1 MNTEWELKEK
11 STGTMTVTVDGED
24 WKKAVDK
31 AFRKLGSKA
40 EIKGFRKGQVPAKM
54 LEKIIPERE
63 RWIEAVNDNA
73 NEWLRAGL
81 DDKKLDPISR
91 PMLDVKDMDADHVA
105 VTYDFAVRPEVE
117 MGEYKGLDYTVADS
131 EVSDDELNAELDRMR
146 KQYADMEVKDGEAA
160 DGDTVNINYEGFR
173 DGVAFEG
180 GKAENYNLTLGSHS
194 FIPGFEE
201 QLVGMKD
208 GDKKEIK
215 VTFPTNYVKELAG
228 KEATFKVA
236 MHEVKEK
243 QIPELNDEA
252 VKDLN
257 IKDVST
263 VAELQDYEKK
273 TLLSQKVQQAENA
286 FYNTLV
292 AQIVKNASFVIDES
306 IIQNEAKQMEDNL
319 KKQIEQNGLTF
330 EQYLDITGTKAEDLQ
345 KTYLANAE
353 NNLKEFLALHEI
365 GVQEKLDVTDADV
378 DAEIKKMA
386 EQYKMKEE
394 EVRSILEKNMD
405 DFKNQLADRKVRDF
419 VMASAKKAAPKAA
432 KAAPKAEKAAPKA
445 EEAEAPKAEKKAP
458 AKKAAPKKEDK

>member
-11 STGTMTVTVDGED
+11 STGTMTVTVDGEE

-73 NEWLRAGL
+73 NEWLRTGL
-81 DDKKLDPISR
+81 DDKKLEPISR

-201 QLVGMKD
+201 GLVGVKA
-208 GDKKEIK
+208 GEDKELNL
-215 VTFPTNYVKELAG
+215 TFPEDYYHEDLRGASVV
-228 KEATFKVA
+228 FKVHVNEVK
-236 MHEVKEK
+236 HEVL
-243 QIPELNDEA
+243 PELDDDFAKDVNAPGVENVEDLKKLVKDRLASSKKSKAEDEA
-252 VKDLN
+252 EEKLIDQLIAAEKVDLPEVMIDN
-257 IKDVST
+257 EVEDMVSNRENYFKQQGLTLDMYLKYTGSDLDAFKKSLRPDAERT
-263 VAELQDYEKK
+263 VRMRLALEKIAELEKLEPTDEDYEKEYK
-273 TLLSQKVQQAENA
+273 NIADAYQMDIDTVKKLVDKSYITEGLRSQLAMDFVK
-286 FYNTLV
+286 
-292 AQIVKNASFVIDES
+292 KNAKGAVE
-306 IIQNEAKQMEDNL
+306 EAK
-319 KKQIEQNGLTF
+319 
-330 EQYLDITGTKAEDLQ
+330 
-345 KTYLANAE
+345 
-353 NNLKEFLALHEI
+353 
-365 GVQEKLDVTDADV
+365 
-378 DAEIKKMA
+378 
-386 EQYKMKEE
+386 
-394 EVRSILEKNMD
+394 
-405 DFKNQLADRKVRDF
+405 
-419 VMASAKKAAPKAA
+419 
-432 KAAPKAEKAAPKA
+432 
-445 EEAEAPKAEKKAP
+445 
-458 AKKAAPKKEDK
+458 

>member
-1 MNTEWELKEK
+1 
-11 STGTMTVTVDGED
+11 MTVTVDGED

-81 DDKKLDPISR
+81 DDKKLEPISR

-201 QLVGMKD
+201 GLVGVKA
-208 GDKKEIK
+208 GEDKELNL
-215 VTFPTNYVKELAG
+215 TFPEDYYHEDLRGASVV
-228 KEATFKVA
+228 FKVHVNEVK
-236 MHEVKEK
+236 HEVL
-243 QIPELNDEA
+243 PELDDDFAKDVNAPGVENVEDLKKLVKDRLASSKKSKAEDEA
-252 VKDLN
+252 EEKLIDQLIAAEKVDLPEVMIDN
-257 IKDVST
+257 EVEDMVSNRENYFKQQGLTLDMYLKYTGSDLDAFKKSLRPDAERT
-263 VAELQDYEKK
+263 VRMRLALEKIAELEKLEPTDEDYEKEYK
-273 TLLSQKVQQAENA
+273 NIADAYQMDIDTVKKLVDKSYITEGLRSQLAMDFVK
-286 FYNTLV
+286 
-292 AQIVKNASFVIDES
+292 KNAKGAVE
-306 IIQNEAKQMEDNL
+306 EAK
-319 KKQIEQNGLTF
+319 
-330 EQYLDITGTKAEDLQ
+330 
-345 KTYLANAE
+345 
-353 NNLKEFLALHEI
+353 
-365 GVQEKLDVTDADV
+365 
-378 DAEIKKMA
+378 
-386 EQYKMKEE
+386 
-394 EVRSILEKNMD
+394 
-405 DFKNQLADRKVRDF
+405 
-419 VMASAKKAAPKAA
+419 
-432 KAAPKAEKAAPKA
+432 
-445 EEAEAPKAEKKAP
+445 
-458 AKKAAPKKEDK
+458 

>member
-81 DDKKLDPISR
+81 DDKKLEPISR

-201 QLVGMKD
+201 GLVGVKA
-208 GDKKEIK
+208 GEDKELNL
-215 VTFPTNYVKELAG
+215 TFPEDYYHEDLRGASVV
-228 KEATFKVA
+228 FKVHVNEVK
-236 MHEVKEK
+236 HEVL
-243 QIPELNDEA
+243 PELDDDFAKDVNAPGVENVEDLKKLVKDRLASSKKSKAEDEA
-252 VKDLN
+252 EEKLIDQLIAAEKVDLPEVMIDN
-257 IKDVST
+257 EVEDMVSNRENYFKQQGLTLDMYLKYTGSDLDAFKKSLRPDAERT
-263 VAELQDYEKK
+263 VRIRLALEKIAELEKLEPTDEDYEKEYK
-273 TLLSQKVQQAENA
+273 NIADAYQMDIDTVKKLVDKSYITEGLRSQLAMDFVK
-286 FYNTLV
+286 
-292 AQIVKNASFVIDES
+292 KNAKGAVE
-306 IIQNEAKQMEDNL
+306 EAK
-319 KKQIEQNGLTF
+319 
-330 EQYLDITGTKAEDLQ
+330 
-345 KTYLANAE
+345 
-353 NNLKEFLALHEI
+353 
-365 GVQEKLDVTDADV
+365 
-378 DAEIKKMA
+378 
-386 EQYKMKEE
+386 
-394 EVRSILEKNMD
+394 
-405 DFKNQLADRKVRDF
+405 
-419 VMASAKKAAPKAA
+419 
-432 KAAPKAEKAAPKA
+432 
-445 EEAEAPKAEKKAP
+445 
-458 AKKAAPKKEDK
+458 

>member
-11 STGTMTVTVDGED
+11 STGTMTVTVDGEE

-31 AFRKLGSKA
+31 AFRKLGYKA

-81 DDKKLDPISR
+81 DDKKLEPISR

-131 EVSDDELNAELDRMR
+131 EVSDDEFNAELDRMR

-201 QLVGMKD
+201 GLVGVKA
-208 GDKKEIK
+208 GEDKELNL
-215 VTFPTNYVKELAG
+215 TFPEDYYHEDLRGASVV
-228 KEATFKVA
+228 FKVHVNEVK
-236 MHEVKEK
+236 HEVL
-243 QIPELNDEA
+243 PELDDDFAKDVNAPGVENVEDLKKLVKDRLASSKKSKAEDEA
-252 VKDLN
+252 EEKLIDQLIAAEKVDLPEVMIDN
-257 IKDVST
+257 EVEDMVSNRENYFKQQGLTLDMYLKYTGSDLDAFKKSLRPDAERT
-263 VAELQDYEKK
+263 VRMRLALEKIAELEKLEPKDEDYEKEYK
-273 TLLSQKVQQAENA
+273 NIADAYQMDIDTVKKLVDKSYITEGLRSQLAMDFVK
-286 FYNTLV
+286 
-292 AQIVKNASFVIDES
+292 KNAKGAVE
-306 IIQNEAKQMEDNL
+306 EAK
-319 KKQIEQNGLTF
+319 
-330 EQYLDITGTKAEDLQ
+330 
-345 KTYLANAE
+345 
-353 NNLKEFLALHEI
+353 
-365 GVQEKLDVTDADV
+365 
-378 DAEIKKMA
+378 
-386 EQYKMKEE
+386 
-394 EVRSILEKNMD
+394 
-405 DFKNQLADRKVRDF
+405 
-419 VMASAKKAAPKAA
+419 
-432 KAAPKAEKAAPKA
+432 
-445 EEAEAPKAEKKAP
+445 
-458 AKKAAPKKEDK
+458 

>member
-81 DDKKLDPISR
+81 DDKKLEPISR

-180 GKAENYNLTLGSHS
+180 GNAENYNLTLGSHS

-201 QLVGMKD
+201 GLVGVKA
-208 GDKKEIK
+208 GEDKELNL
-215 VTFPTNYVKELAG
+215 TFPEDYYHEDLRGASVV
-228 KEATFKVA
+228 FKVHVNEVK
-236 MHEVKEK
+236 HEVL
-243 QIPELNDEA
+243 PELDDDFAKDVNAPGVENVEDLKKLVKDRLASSKKSKAEDEA
-252 VKDLN
+252 EEKLIDQLIAAEKVDLPEVMIDN
-257 IKDVST
+257 EVEDMVSNRENYFKQQGLTLEMYLKYTGSDLDAFKKSLRPDAERT
-263 VAELQDYEKK
+263 VRMRLALEKIAELEKLEPTDEDYEKEYK
-273 TLLSQKVQQAENA
+273 NIADAYQMDIDTVKKLVDKSYITEGLRSQLAMDFVK
-286 FYNTLV
+286 
-292 AQIVKNASFVIDES
+292 KNAKGAVE
-306 IIQNEAKQMEDNL
+306 EAK
-319 KKQIEQNGLTF
+319 
-330 EQYLDITGTKAEDLQ
+330 
-345 KTYLANAE
+345 
-353 NNLKEFLALHEI
+353 
-365 GVQEKLDVTDADV
+365 
-378 DAEIKKMA
+378 
-386 EQYKMKEE
+386 
-394 EVRSILEKNMD
+394 
-405 DFKNQLADRKVRDF
+405 
-419 VMASAKKAAPKAA
+419 
-432 KAAPKAEKAAPKA
+432 
-445 EEAEAPKAEKKAP
+445 
-458 AKKAAPKKEDK
+458 

>member
-81 DDKKLDPISR
+81 DDKKLEPISR

-201 QLVGMKD
+201 GLVGVKA
-208 GDKKEIK
+208 GEDKELNL
-215 VTFPTNYVKELAG
+215 TFPEDYYHEDLRGASVV
-228 KEATFKVA
+228 FKVHVNEVK
-236 MHEVKEK
+236 HEVL
-243 QIPELNDEA
+243 PELDDDFAKDVNAPGVENVEDLKKLVKDRLVSSKKSKAEDEA
-252 VKDLN
+252 EEKLIDQLIAAEKVDLPEVMIDN
-257 IKDVST
+257 EVEDMVSNRENYFKQQGLTLDMYLKYTGSDLDAFKKSLRPDAERT
-263 VAELQDYEKK
+263 VRMRLALEKIAELEKLEPTDEDYEKEYK
-273 TLLSQKVQQAENA
+273 NIADAYQMDIDTVKKLVDKSYITEGLRSQLAMDFVK
-286 FYNTLV
+286 
-292 AQIVKNASFVIDES
+292 KNAKGAVE
-306 IIQNEAKQMEDNL
+306 EAK
-319 KKQIEQNGLTF
+319 
-330 EQYLDITGTKAEDLQ
+330 
-345 KTYLANAE
+345 
-353 NNLKEFLALHEI
+353 
-365 GVQEKLDVTDADV
+365 
-378 DAEIKKMA
+378 
-386 EQYKMKEE
+386 
-394 EVRSILEKNMD
+394 
-405 DFKNQLADRKVRDF
+405 
-419 VMASAKKAAPKAA
+419 
-432 KAAPKAEKAAPKA
+432 
-445 EEAEAPKAEKKAP
+445 
-458 AKKAAPKKEDK
+458 

>member
-11 STGTMTVTVDGED
+11 STGTMTVTVDGEE

-54 LEKIIPERE
+54 LERIIPERE

-81 DDKKLDPISR
+81 DDKKLEPISR

-201 QLVGMKD
+201 GLVGVKA
-208 GDKKEIK
+208 GEDKELNL
-215 VTFPTNYVKELAG
+215 TFPEDYYHEDLRGASVV
-228 KEATFKVA
+228 FKVHVNEVK
-236 MHEVKEK
+236 HEVL
-243 QIPELNDEA
+243 PELDDDFAKDVNAPGVENVEDLKKLVKDRLASSKKSKAEDEA
-252 VKDLN
+252 EEKLIDQLIAAEKVDLPEVMIDN
-257 IKDVST
+257 EVEDMVSNRENYFKQQGLTLDMYLKYTGSDLDAFKKSLRPDAERT
-263 VAELQDYEKK
+263 VRMRLALEKIAELEKLEPTDEDYEKEYK
-273 TLLSQKVQQAENA
+273 NIADAYQMDIDTVKKLVDKSYITEGLRSQLAMDFVK
-286 FYNTLV
+286 
-292 AQIVKNASFVIDES
+292 KNAKGAVE
-306 IIQNEAKQMEDNL
+306 EAK
-319 KKQIEQNGLTF
+319 
-330 EQYLDITGTKAEDLQ
+330 
-345 KTYLANAE
+345 
-353 NNLKEFLALHEI
+353 
-365 GVQEKLDVTDADV
+365 
-378 DAEIKKMA
+378 
-386 EQYKMKEE
+386 
-394 EVRSILEKNMD
+394 
-405 DFKNQLADRKVRDF
+405 
-419 VMASAKKAAPKAA
+419 
-432 KAAPKAEKAAPKA
+432 
-445 EEAEAPKAEKKAP
+445 
-458 AKKAAPKKEDK
+458 

>member
-81 DDKKLDPISR
+81 DDKKLEPISR

-160 DGDTVNINYEGFR
+160 NGDTVNINYEGFR

-201 QLVGMKD
+201 GLVGVKA
-208 GDKKEIK
+208 GEDKELNL
-215 VTFPTNYVKELAG
+215 TFPEDYYHEDLRGASVV
-228 KEATFKVA
+228 FKVHVNEVK
-236 MHEVKEK
+236 HEVL
-243 QIPELNDEA
+243 PELDDDFAKDVNAPGVENVEDLKKLVKDRLASSKKSKAEDEA
-252 VKDLN
+252 EEKLIDQLIAAEKVDLPEVMIDN
-257 IKDVST
+257 EVEDMVSNRENYFKQQGLTLDMYLKYTGSDLDAFKKSLRPDAERT
-263 VAELQDYEKK
+263 VRMRLALEKIAELEKLEPTDEDYEKEYK
-273 TLLSQKVQQAENA
+273 NIADAYQMDIDTVKKLVDKSYITEGLRSQLAMDFVK
-286 FYNTLV
+286 
-292 AQIVKNASFVIDES
+292 KNAKGAVE
-306 IIQNEAKQMEDNL
+306 EAK
-319 KKQIEQNGLTF
+319 
-330 EQYLDITGTKAEDLQ
+330 
-345 KTYLANAE
+345 
-353 NNLKEFLALHEI
+353 
-365 GVQEKLDVTDADV
+365 
-378 DAEIKKMA
+378 
-386 EQYKMKEE
+386 
-394 EVRSILEKNMD
+394 
-405 DFKNQLADRKVRDF
+405 
-419 VMASAKKAAPKAA
+419 
-432 KAAPKAEKAAPKA
+432 
-445 EEAEAPKAEKKAP
+445 
-458 AKKAAPKKEDK
+458 

>member
-81 DDKKLDPISR
+81 DDKKLEPISR

-201 QLVGMKD
+201 GLVGVKA
-208 GDKKEIK
+208 GEDKELNL
-215 VTFPTNYVKELAG
+215 TFPEDYYHEDLRGASVV
-228 KEATFKVA
+228 FKVHVNEVK
-236 MHEVKEK
+236 HEVL
-243 QIPELNDEA
+243 PELDDDFAKDVNAPGVENVEDLKKLVKDRLASSKKSKAEDEA
-252 VKDLN
+252 EEKLIDQLIAAEKVDLPEVMIDN
-257 IKDVST
+257 EVEDMVSNRENYFKQQGLTLDMYLKYTGSDLDAFKKSLRPDAERT
-263 VAELQDYEKK
+263 VRMRLALGKIAELEKLEPTDEDYEKEYK
-273 TLLSQKVQQAENA
+273 NIADAYQMDIDTVKKLVDKSYITEGLRSQLAMDFVK
-286 FYNTLV
+286 
-292 AQIVKNASFVIDES
+292 KNAKGAVE
-306 IIQNEAKQMEDNL
+306 EAK
-319 KKQIEQNGLTF
+319 
-330 EQYLDITGTKAEDLQ
+330 
-345 KTYLANAE
+345 
-353 NNLKEFLALHEI
+353 
-365 GVQEKLDVTDADV
+365 
-378 DAEIKKMA
+378 
-386 EQYKMKEE
+386 
-394 EVRSILEKNMD
+394 
-405 DFKNQLADRKVRDF
+405 
-419 VMASAKKAAPKAA
+419 
-432 KAAPKAEKAAPKA
+432 
-445 EEAEAPKAEKKAP
+445 
-458 AKKAAPKKEDK
+458 

>member
-11 STGTMTVTVDGED
+11 STGTMTVTVDGEE

-81 DDKKLDPISR
+81 DDKKLEPISR

-201 QLVGMKD
+201 GLVGVKA
-208 GDKKEIK
+208 GEDKELNL
-215 VTFPTNYVKELAG
+215 TFPEDYYHEDLRGASVV
-228 KEATFKVA
+228 FKVHVNEVK
-236 MHEVKEK
+236 HEVL
-243 QIPELNDEA
+243 PELDDDFAKDVNAPGVENVEDLKKLVKDRLASSKKSKAEDEA
-252 VKDLN
+252 EEKLIDQLIAAEKVDLPEVMIDN
-257 IKDVST
+257 EVEDMVSNRENYFKQQGLTLEMYLKYTGSDLDAFKKSLRPDAERT
-263 VAELQDYEKK
+263 VRMRLALEKIAELEKLEPTDEDYEKEYK
-273 TLLSQKVQQAENA
+273 NIADAYQMDIDTVKKLVDKSYITEGLRSQLAMDFVK
-286 FYNTLV
+286 
-292 AQIVKNASFVIDES
+292 KNAKGAVE
-306 IIQNEAKQMEDNL
+306 EAK
-319 KKQIEQNGLTF
+319 
-330 EQYLDITGTKAEDLQ
+330 
-345 KTYLANAE
+345 
-353 NNLKEFLALHEI
+353 
-365 GVQEKLDVTDADV
+365 
-378 DAEIKKMA
+378 
-386 EQYKMKEE
+386 
-394 EVRSILEKNMD
+394 
-405 DFKNQLADRKVRDF
+405 
-419 VMASAKKAAPKAA
+419 
-432 KAAPKAEKAAPKA
+432 
-445 EEAEAPKAEKKAP
+445 
-458 AKKAAPKKEDK
+458 

>member
-11 STGTMTVTVDGED
+11 STGTMTVTVDGEE

-81 DDKKLDPISR
+81 DDKKLEPISR

-117 MGEYKGLDYTVADS
+117 MGEYKGLDYTVADL

-201 QLVGMKD
+201 GLVGVKA
-208 GDKKEIK
+208 GEDKELNL
-215 VTFPTNYVKELAG
+215 TFPEDYYHEDLRGASVV
-228 KEATFKVA
+228 FKVHVNEVK
-236 MHEVKEK
+236 HEVL
-243 QIPELNDEA
+243 PELDDDFAKDVNAPGVENVEDLKKLVKDRLASSKKSKAEDEA
-252 VKDLN
+252 EEKLIDQLIAAEKVDLPEVMIDN
-257 IKDVST
+257 EVEDMVSNRENYFKQQGLTLDMYLKYTGSDLDAFKKSLRPDAERT
-263 VAELQDYEKK
+263 VRMRLALEKIAELEKLEPTDEDYEKEYK
-273 TLLSQKVQQAENA
+273 NIADAYQMDIDTVKKLVDKSYITEGLRSQLAMDFVK
-286 FYNTLV
+286 
-292 AQIVKNASFVIDES
+292 KNAKGAVE
-306 IIQNEAKQMEDNL
+306 EAK
-319 KKQIEQNGLTF
+319 
-330 EQYLDITGTKAEDLQ
+330 
-345 KTYLANAE
+345 
-353 NNLKEFLALHEI
+353 
-365 GVQEKLDVTDADV
+365 
-378 DAEIKKMA
+378 
-386 EQYKMKEE
+386 
-394 EVRSILEKNMD
+394 
-405 DFKNQLADRKVRDF
+405 
-419 VMASAKKAAPKAA
+419 
-432 KAAPKAEKAAPKA
+432 
-445 EEAEAPKAEKKAP
+445 
-458 AKKAAPKKEDK
+458 

>member
-201 QLVGMKD
+201 GLVGVKA
-208 GDKKEIK
+208 GEDKELNL
-215 VTFPTNYVKELAG
+215 TFPEDYYHEDLRGASVV
-228 KEATFKVA
+228 FKVHVNEVK
-236 MHEVKEK
+236 HEVL
-243 QIPELNDEA
+243 PELDDDFAKDVNAPGVENVEDLKKLVKDRLASSKKSKAEDEA
-252 VKDLN
+252 EEKLIDQLIAAEKVDLPEVMIDN
-257 IKDVST
+257 EVEDMVSNRENYFKQQGLTLDMYLKYTGSDLDAFKKSLRPDAERT
-263 VAELQDYEKK
+263 VRMRLALEKIAELEKLEPTDEDYEKEYK
-273 TLLSQKVQQAENA
+273 NIADAYQMDIDTVKKLIDKSYITEGLRSQLAMDFVK
-286 FYNTLV
+286 
-292 AQIVKNASFVIDES
+292 KNAKGAVE
-306 IIQNEAKQMEDNL
+306 EAK
-319 KKQIEQNGLTF
+319 
-330 EQYLDITGTKAEDLQ
+330 
-345 KTYLANAE
+345 
-353 NNLKEFLALHEI
+353 
-365 GVQEKLDVTDADV
+365 
-378 DAEIKKMA
+378 
-386 EQYKMKEE
+386 
-394 EVRSILEKNMD
+394 
-405 DFKNQLADRKVRDF
+405 
-419 VMASAKKAAPKAA
+419 
-432 KAAPKAEKAAPKA
+432 
-445 EEAEAPKAEKKAP
+445 
-458 AKKAAPKKEDK
+458 

>member
-1 MNTEWELKEK
+1 
-11 STGTMTVTVDGED
+11 MTVTVDGEE

-81 DDKKLDPISR
+81 DDKKLEPISR

-201 QLVGMKD
+201 GLVGVKA
-208 GDKKEIK
+208 GEDKELNL
-215 VTFPTNYVKELAG
+215 TFPEDYYHEDLRGASVV
-228 KEATFKVA
+228 FKVHVNEVK
-236 MHEVKEK
+236 HEVL
-243 QIPELNDEA
+243 PELDDDFAKDVNAPGVENVEDLKKLVKDRLASSKKSKAEDEA
-252 VKDLN
+252 EEKLIDQLIAAEKVDLPEVMIDN
-257 IKDVST
+257 EVEDMVSNRENYFKQQGLTLDMYLKYTGSDLDAFKKSLRPDAERT
-263 VAELQDYEKK
+263 VRMRLALEKIAELEKLEPTDEDYEKEYK
-273 TLLSQKVQQAENA
+273 NIADAYQMDIDTVKKLVDKSYITEGLRSQLAMDFVK
-286 FYNTLV
+286 
-292 AQIVKNASFVIDES
+292 KNAKGAVE
-306 IIQNEAKQMEDNL
+306 EAK
-319 KKQIEQNGLTF
+319 
-330 EQYLDITGTKAEDLQ
+330 
-345 KTYLANAE
+345 
-353 NNLKEFLALHEI
+353 
-365 GVQEKLDVTDADV
+365 
-378 DAEIKKMA
+378 
-386 EQYKMKEE
+386 
-394 EVRSILEKNMD
+394 
-405 DFKNQLADRKVRDF
+405 
-419 VMASAKKAAPKAA
+419 
-432 KAAPKAEKAAPKA
+432 
-445 EEAEAPKAEKKAP
+445 
-458 AKKAAPKKEDK
+458 

>member
-73 NEWLRAGL
+73 NDWLRAGL
-81 DDKKLDPISR
+81 DDKKLEPISR

-201 QLVGMKD
+201 GLVGVKA
-208 GDKKEIK
+208 GEDKELNL
-215 VTFPTNYVKELAG
+215 TFPEDYYHEDLRGASVV
-228 KEATFKVA
+228 FKVHVNEVK
-236 MHEVKEK
+236 HEVL
-243 QIPELNDEA
+243 PELDDDFAKDVNAPGVENVEDLKKLVKDRLASSKKSKAEDEA
-252 VKDLN
+252 EEKLIDQLIAAEKVDLPEVMIDN
-257 IKDVST
+257 EVEDMVSNRENYFKQQGLTLDMYLKYTGSDLDAFKKSLRPDAERT
-263 VAELQDYEKK
+263 VRMRLALEKIAELEKLEPTDEDYEKEYK
-273 TLLSQKVQQAENA
+273 NIADAYQMDIDTVKKLVDKSYITEGLRSQLAMDFVK
-286 FYNTLV
+286 
-292 AQIVKNASFVIDES
+292 KNAKGAVE
-306 IIQNEAKQMEDNL
+306 EAK
-319 KKQIEQNGLTF
+319 
-330 EQYLDITGTKAEDLQ
+330 
-345 KTYLANAE
+345 
-353 NNLKEFLALHEI
+353 
-365 GVQEKLDVTDADV
+365 
-378 DAEIKKMA
+378 
-386 EQYKMKEE
+386 
-394 EVRSILEKNMD
+394 
-405 DFKNQLADRKVRDF
+405 
-419 VMASAKKAAPKAA
+419 
-432 KAAPKAEKAAPKA
+432 
-445 EEAEAPKAEKKAP
+445 
-458 AKKAAPKKEDK
+458 

>member
-73 NEWLRAGL
+73 NDWLRAGL
-81 DDKKLDPISR
+81 EDKKLDPISR
-91 PMLDVKDMDADHVA
+91 PMLDIKDMDADHVA

-201 QLVGMKD
+201 GLVGVKA
-208 GDKKEIK
+208 GEDKELNL
-215 VTFPTNYVKELAG
+215 TFPEDYYHEDLRGASVV
-228 KEATFKVA
+228 FKVHVNEVK
-236 MHEVKEK
+236 HEVL
-243 QIPELNDEA
+243 PELDDDFAKDVNAPGVENVEDLKKLVKDRLASSKKSKAEDEA
-252 VKDLN
+252 EEKLIDQLIAAEKVDLPEVMIDN
-257 IKDVST
+257 EVEDMVSNRENYFKQQGLTLDMYLKYTGSDLDAFKKSLRPDAERT
-263 VAELQDYEKK
+263 VRMRLALEKIAELEKLEPKDEDYEKEYK
-273 TLLSQKVQQAENA
+273 NIADAYQMDIDTVKKLVDKSYITEGLRSQLAMDFVK
-286 FYNTLV
+286 
-292 AQIVKNASFVIDES
+292 KNAKGAVE
-306 IIQNEAKQMEDNL
+306 EAK
-319 KKQIEQNGLTF
+319 
-330 EQYLDITGTKAEDLQ
+330 
-345 KTYLANAE
+345 
-353 NNLKEFLALHEI
+353 
-365 GVQEKLDVTDADV
+365 
-378 DAEIKKMA
+378 
-386 EQYKMKEE
+386 
-394 EVRSILEKNMD
+394 
-405 DFKNQLADRKVRDF
+405 
-419 VMASAKKAAPKAA
+419 
-432 KAAPKAEKAAPKA
+432 
-445 EEAEAPKAEKKAP
+445 
-458 AKKAAPKKEDK
+458 

>member
-63 RWIEAVNDNA
+63 RWIEAVNNNA

-81 DDKKLDPISR
+81 DDKKLEPISR

-201 QLVGMKD
+201 GLVGVKA
-208 GDKKEIK
+208 GEDKELNL
-215 VTFPTNYVKELAG
+215 TFPEDYYHEDLRGASVV
-228 KEATFKVA
+228 FKVHVNEVK
-236 MHEVKEK
+236 HEVL
-243 QIPELNDEA
+243 PELDDDFAKDVNAPGVENVEDLKKLVKDRLASSKKSKAEDEA
-252 VKDLN
+252 EEKLIDQLIAAEKVDLPEVMIDN
-257 IKDVST
+257 EVEDMVSNRENYFKQQGLTLDMYLKYTGSDLDAFKKSLRPDAERT
-263 VAELQDYEKK
+263 VRMRLALEKIAELEKLEPTDEDYEKEYK
-273 TLLSQKVQQAENA
+273 NIADAYQMDIDTVKKLVDKSYITEGLRSQLAMDFVK
-286 FYNTLV
+286 
-292 AQIVKNASFVIDES
+292 KNAKGAVE
-306 IIQNEAKQMEDNL
+306 EAK
-319 KKQIEQNGLTF
+319 
-330 EQYLDITGTKAEDLQ
+330 
-345 KTYLANAE
+345 
-353 NNLKEFLALHEI
+353 
-365 GVQEKLDVTDADV
+365 
-378 DAEIKKMA
+378 
-386 EQYKMKEE
+386 
-394 EVRSILEKNMD
+394 
-405 DFKNQLADRKVRDF
+405 
-419 VMASAKKAAPKAA
+419 
-432 KAAPKAEKAAPKA
+432 
-445 EEAEAPKAEKKAP
+445 
-458 AKKAAPKKEDK
+458 

>member
-201 QLVGMKD
+201 GLVGVKA
-208 GDKKEIK
+208 GEDKELNL
-215 VTFPTNYVKELAG
+215 TFPEDYYHEDLRGASVV
-228 KEATFKVA
+228 FKVHVNEVK
-236 MHEVKEK
+236 HEVL
-243 QIPELNDEA
+243 PELDDDFAKDVNAPGVENVEDLKKLVKDRLASSKKSKAEDEA
-252 VKDLN
+252 EEKLIDQLIAAEKVDLPEVMIDN
-257 IKDVST
+257 EVEDMVSNRENYFKQQGLTLDMYLKYTGSDLDAFKKSLRPDAERT
-263 VAELQDYEKK
+263 VRMRLALEKIAELEKLEPTDEDYEKEYK
-273 TLLSQKVQQAENA
+273 NIADAYQMDIDTVKKLVDKSYITEGLRSQLAMDFVK
-286 FYNTLV
+286 
-292 AQIVKNASFVIDES
+292 KNAKGAVE
-306 IIQNEAKQMEDNL
+306 EAK
-319 KKQIEQNGLTF
+319 
-330 EQYLDITGTKAEDLQ
+330 
-345 KTYLANAE
+345 
-353 NNLKEFLALHEI
+353 
-365 GVQEKLDVTDADV
+365 
-378 DAEIKKMA
+378 
-386 EQYKMKEE
+386 
-394 EVRSILEKNMD
+394 
-405 DFKNQLADRKVRDF
+405 
-419 VMASAKKAAPKAA
+419 
-432 KAAPKAEKAAPKA
+432 
-445 EEAEAPKAEKKAP
+445 
-458 AKKAAPKKEDK
+458 

>member
-81 DDKKLDPISR
+81 DDKKLEPISR

-117 MGEYKGLDYTVADS
+117 MGEYKGLDHTVADS

-201 QLVGMKD
+201 GLVGVKA
-208 GDKKEIK
+208 GEDKELNL
-215 VTFPTNYVKELAG
+215 TFPEDYYHEDLRGASVV
-228 KEATFKVA
+228 FKVHVNEVK
-236 MHEVKEK
+236 HEVL
-243 QIPELNDEA
+243 PELDDDFAKDVNAPGVENVEDLKKLVKDRLASSKKSKAEDEA
-252 VKDLN
+252 EEKLIDQLIAAEKVDLPEVMIDN
-257 IKDVST
+257 EVEDMVSNRENYFKQQGLTLDMYLKYTGSDLDAFKKSLRPDAERT
-263 VAELQDYEKK
+263 VRMRLALEKIAELEKLEPTDEDYEKEYK
-273 TLLSQKVQQAENA
+273 NIADAYQMDIDTVKKLVDKSYITEGLRSQLAMDFVK
-286 FYNTLV
+286 
-292 AQIVKNASFVIDES
+292 KNAKGAVE
-306 IIQNEAKQMEDNL
+306 EAK
-319 KKQIEQNGLTF
+319 
-330 EQYLDITGTKAEDLQ
+330 
-345 KTYLANAE
+345 
-353 NNLKEFLALHEI
+353 
-365 GVQEKLDVTDADV
+365 
-378 DAEIKKMA
+378 
-386 EQYKMKEE
+386 
-394 EVRSILEKNMD
+394 
-405 DFKNQLADRKVRDF
+405 
-419 VMASAKKAAPKAA
+419 
-432 KAAPKAEKAAPKA
+432 
-445 EEAEAPKAEKKAP
+445 
-458 AKKAAPKKEDK
+458 

>member
-81 DDKKLDPISR
+81 DDKKLEPISR

-201 QLVGMKD
+201 GLVGVKA
-208 GDKKEIK
+208 GEDKELNL
-215 VTFPTNYVKELAG
+215 TFPEDYYHEDLRGASVV
-228 KEATFKVA
+228 FKVHVNEVK
-236 MHEVKEK
+236 HEVL
-243 QIPELNDEA
+243 PELDDDFAKDVNAPGVENVEDLKKLVKDRLASSKKSKAEDEA
-252 VKDLN
+252 EEKLIDQLIAAEKVDLPEVMIDN
-257 IKDVST
+257 EVEDMVSNRENYFKQQGLTLDMYLKYTGSDLDAFKKSLRPDAERT
-263 VAELQDYEKK
+263 VRMRLALEKIAELEKLEPTDDDYEKEYK
-273 TLLSQKVQQAENA
+273 NIADAYQMDIDTVKKLVDKSYITEGLRSQLAMDFVK
-286 FYNTLV
+286 
-292 AQIVKNASFVIDES
+292 KNAKGAVE
-306 IIQNEAKQMEDNL
+306 EAK
-319 KKQIEQNGLTF
+319 
-330 EQYLDITGTKAEDLQ
+330 
-345 KTYLANAE
+345 
-353 NNLKEFLALHEI
+353 
-365 GVQEKLDVTDADV
+365 
-378 DAEIKKMA
+378 
-386 EQYKMKEE
+386 
-394 EVRSILEKNMD
+394 
-405 DFKNQLADRKVRDF
+405 
-419 VMASAKKAAPKAA
+419 
-432 KAAPKAEKAAPKA
+432 
-445 EEAEAPKAEKKAP
+445 
-458 AKKAAPKKEDK
+458 

>member
-81 DDKKLDPISR
+81 DDKKLEPISR

-201 QLVGMKD
+201 GLVGVKA
-208 GDKKEIK
+208 GEDKELNL
-215 VTFPTNYVKELAG
+215 TFPEDYYHEDLRGASVV
-228 KEATFKVA
+228 FKVHVNEVK
-236 MHEVKEK
+236 HEVL
-243 QIPELNDEA
+243 PELDDDFAKDVNAPGVENVEDLKKLVKDRLASSKKSKAEDEA
-252 VKDLN
+252 EEKLIDQLIAAEKVDLPEVMIDN
-257 IKDVST
+257 EVEDMVSNRENYFKQQGLTLDMYLKYTGSDLDAFKKSLRPDAERT
-263 VAELQDYEKK
+263 VRMRLALEKIAELEKLEPTDEDYEKEYK
-273 TLLSQKVQQAENA
+273 NIADAYQMDIDTVKKLVDKSYITEGLRSQLAMDFVK
-286 FYNTLV
+286 
-292 AQIVKNASFVIDES
+292 KNAKGAVE
-306 IIQNEAKQMEDNL
+306 EAK
-319 KKQIEQNGLTF
+319 
-330 EQYLDITGTKAEDLQ
+330 
-345 KTYLANAE
+345 
-353 NNLKEFLALHEI
+353 
-365 GVQEKLDVTDADV
+365 
-378 DAEIKKMA
+378 
-386 EQYKMKEE
+386 
-394 EVRSILEKNMD
+394 
-405 DFKNQLADRKVRDF
+405 
-419 VMASAKKAAPKAA
+419 
-432 KAAPKAEKAAPKA
+432 
-445 EEAEAPKAEKKAP
+445 
-458 AKKAAPKKEDK
+458 

>member
-81 DDKKLDPISR
+81 DDKKLEPISR

-201 QLVGMKD
+201 GLVGVKA
-208 GDKKEIK
+208 GEDKELNL
-215 VTFPTNYVKELAG
+215 TFPEDYYHEDLRGASVV
-228 KEATFKVA
+228 FKVHVNEVK
-236 MHEVKEK
+236 HEVL
-243 QIPELNDEA
+243 PELDDDFAKDVNAPGVENVEDLKKLVKDRLTSSKKSKAEDEA
-252 VKDLN
+252 EEKLIDQLIAAEKVDLPEVMIDN
-257 IKDVST
+257 EVEDMVSNRENYFKQQGLTLDMYLKYTGSDLDAFKKSLRPDAERT
-263 VAELQDYEKK
+263 VRMRLALEKIAELEKLEPTDEDYEKEYK
-273 TLLSQKVQQAENA
+273 NIADAYQMDIDTVKKLVDKSYITEGLRSQLAMDFVK
-286 FYNTLV
+286 
-292 AQIVKNASFVIDES
+292 KNAKGAVE
-306 IIQNEAKQMEDNL
+306 EAK
-319 KKQIEQNGLTF
+319 
-330 EQYLDITGTKAEDLQ
+330 
-345 KTYLANAE
+345 
-353 NNLKEFLALHEI
+353 
-365 GVQEKLDVTDADV
+365 
-378 DAEIKKMA
+378 
-386 EQYKMKEE
+386 
-394 EVRSILEKNMD
+394 
-405 DFKNQLADRKVRDF
+405 
-419 VMASAKKAAPKAA
+419 
-432 KAAPKAEKAAPKA
+432 
-445 EEAEAPKAEKKAP
+445 
-458 AKKAAPKKEDK
+458 

>member
-73 NEWLRAGL
+73 NDWLRAGL
-81 DDKKLDPISR
+81 EDKKLDPISR
-91 PMLDVKDMDADHVA
+91 PMLDIKDMDADHVA

-201 QLVGMKD
+201 GLVGVKA
-208 GDKKEIK
+208 GEDKELNL
-215 VTFPTNYVKELAG
+215 TFPEDYYHEDLRGASVV
-228 KEATFKVA
+228 FKVHVNEVK
-236 MHEVKEK
+236 HEVL
-243 QIPELNDEA
+243 PELDDDFAKDVNAPGVENVEDLKKLVKDRLASSKKSKAEDEA
-252 VKDLN
+252 EEKLIDQLIAAEKVDLPEVMIDN
-257 IKDVST
+257 EVEDMVSNRENYFKQQGLTLDMYLKYTGSDLDAFKKSLRPDAERT
-263 VAELQDYEKK
+263 VRMRLALEKIAELEKLEPTDEDYEKEYK
-273 TLLSQKVQQAENA
+273 NIADAYQMDIDTVKKLVDKSYITEGLRSQLAMDFVK
-286 FYNTLV
+286 
-292 AQIVKNASFVIDES
+292 KNAKGAVD
-306 IIQNEAKQMEDNL
+306 EAK
-319 KKQIEQNGLTF
+319 
-330 EQYLDITGTKAEDLQ
+330 
-345 KTYLANAE
+345 
-353 NNLKEFLALHEI
+353 
-365 GVQEKLDVTDADV
+365 
-378 DAEIKKMA
+378 
-386 EQYKMKEE
+386 
-394 EVRSILEKNMD
+394 
-405 DFKNQLADRKVRDF
+405 
-419 VMASAKKAAPKAA
+419 
-432 KAAPKAEKAAPKA
+432 
-445 EEAEAPKAEKKAP
+445 
-458 AKKAAPKKEDK
+458 

>member
-11 STGTMTVTVDGED
+11 STGTMTVTVDGEE

-73 NEWLRAGL
+73 NDWLRAGL
-81 DDKKLDPISR
+81 DDKKLEPISR

-201 QLVGMKD
+201 GLVGVKA
-208 GDKKEIK
+208 GEDKELNL
-215 VTFPTNYVKELAG
+215 TFPEDYYHEDLRGASVV
-228 KEATFKVA
+228 FKVHVNEVK
-236 MHEVKEK
+236 HEVL
-243 QIPELNDEA
+243 PELDDDFAKDVNAPGVENEEDLKKLVKDRLASSKKSKAEDEA
-252 VKDLN
+252 EEKLIDQLIAAEKVDLPEVMIDN
-257 IKDVST
+257 EVEDMVSNRENYFKQQGLTLDMYLKYTGSDLDAFKKSLRPDAERT
-263 VAELQDYEKK
+263 VRMRLALEKIAELEKLEPTDEDYEKEYK
-273 TLLSQKVQQAENA
+273 NIADAYQMDIDTVKKLVDKSYITEGLRSQLAMDFVK
-286 FYNTLV
+286 
-292 AQIVKNASFVIDES
+292 KNAKGAVE
-306 IIQNEAKQMEDNL
+306 EAK
-319 KKQIEQNGLTF
+319 
-330 EQYLDITGTKAEDLQ
+330 
-345 KTYLANAE
+345 
-353 NNLKEFLALHEI
+353 
-365 GVQEKLDVTDADV
+365 
-378 DAEIKKMA
+378 
-386 EQYKMKEE
+386 
-394 EVRSILEKNMD
+394 
-405 DFKNQLADRKVRDF
+405 
-419 VMASAKKAAPKAA
+419 
-432 KAAPKAEKAAPKA
+432 
-445 EEAEAPKAEKKAP
+445 
-458 AKKAAPKKEDK
+458 